1 MARILSVLLIFIIVF
16 SCDVAREDNVGSM
29 ITNEENS
36 SNVFYTL
43 IESNLSIDPT
53 AFEKL
58 KLANSL
64 VVSQVPKNGEAKFLQ
79 NGFVFYRATNPDAT
93 NDSFI
98 ISGKVAAGNT
108 ISEEI
113 KINFV
118 SSQIDLPCYAGII
131 GDKANVEIGQST
143 EINVMANDK
152 TCGSIAEN
160 SLKIEIQPANGKA
173 EIKDRKVVYTPNQD
187 FMGDDIFF
195 YRVGI
200 NNTKNP
206 IAPVEL
212 SVTESRECMTGM
224 TDDIINVVSYTP
236 DTDLALDVLQNDRIC
251 TKYQK
256 AELKISKNPTI
267 GTLRIDK
274 NSAGNLVI
282 FYKSAAA
289 PKGIQTFEYGLYRN
303 EKLFV
308 KAKVTINF
316 N

>member
-1 MARILSVLLIFIIVF
+1 MARIVSVLLICIVVF
-16 SCDVAREDNVGSM
+16 SCDVAREDSVVNTS
-29 ITNEENS
+29 INEENP
-36 SNVFYTL
+36 SNIFYTVV
-43 IESNLSIDPT
+43 ESNLSIDPT
-53 AFEKL
+53 AFDKL
-58 KLANSL
+58 KFANSL
-64 VVSQVPKNGEAKFLQ
+64 VVSQVPKNGEARFLQ

-98 ISGKVAAGNT
+98 ISGKVATGSI

-118 SSQIDLPCYAGII
+118 SNQLDLPCHAGTI

-160 SLKIEIQPANGKA
+160 SLKIEIPPANGKA

-200 NNTKNP
+200 SNTKNP
-206 IAPVEL
+206 VAPVEL
-212 SVTESRECMTGM
+212 SVTESTECMTGM

-256 AELKISKNPTI
+256 AELRISQNPSV
-267 GTLRIDK
+267 GTLRVDK
-274 NSAGNLVI
+274 NNAGNLAI
-282 FYKSAAA
+282 FYKSATA
-289 PKGIQTFEYGLYRN
+289 PKGIQTFEYGLYRT
-303 EKLFV
+303 EKIFV